1 MLTELRLNML
11 NKEAVSAE
19 NKPYEII
26 EHLNIKEGMVL
37 GDIGSGGGFFVQE
50 FSKKVGDKGLTY
62 AIDVNQKSL
71 DYIEKNLKKETV
83 RNVKTFKA
91 NPNNIDLPEKSFDLF
106 FLRNVFHHLPPQVK
120 YFKNLKKLLKENGKI
135 AIIDYNRRK
144 LSFTGLFGHYTP
156 DNVLLEIMDEAGL
169 YPIEKYDF
177 LPDQLFMVFTKK

>member
-1 MLTELRLNML
+1 MLTDFRLNML
-11 NKEAVSAE
+11 NKEAVSPE

-26 EHLNIKEGMVL
+26 EHLNIKEGMIV

-50 FSKKVGDKGLTY
+50 FSKEVGDKGLVY

-71 DYIEKNLKKETV
+71 DFVKKNLKKEAL

-91 NPNNIDLPEKSFDLF
+91 NPNNIDLQEKSFDLL
-106 FLRNVFHHLPPQVK
+106 FLRNVFHHLPQQVK

-156 DNVLLEIMDEAGL
+156 DKLLLDIMDEAG
-169 YPIEKYDF
+169 YYNTQKYDF
-177 LPDQLFMVFTKK
+177 LQDQLFMVFTKK